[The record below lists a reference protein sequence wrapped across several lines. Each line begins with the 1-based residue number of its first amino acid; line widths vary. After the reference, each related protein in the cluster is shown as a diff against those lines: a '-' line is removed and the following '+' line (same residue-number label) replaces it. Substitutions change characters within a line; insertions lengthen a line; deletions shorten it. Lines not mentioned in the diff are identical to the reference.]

1 MRSTLRRLSALATAF
16 CAFNAFPAYA
26 QDDSRAIR
34 LIVATAP
41 GTSPDAS
48 ARFFAERLAGDLKAP
63 VIVENRVGAN
73 GIIATEFVS
82 KAAPDGRTFLF
93 GSSTH
98 HINATLYKLRF
109 DPIKDFTPV
118 VRYADALLVFV
129 VAPSAPFN
137 SINDLVDYA
146 RANPG
151 KVTYASAGS
160 GSLTHLAPAQFAK
173 LKGLDM
179 VHIPYKG
186 ADQAL
191 VDTMSGQVT
200 FNVTSIAS
208 AAGQIKAGK
217 LKPLAVTGLVRSVSL
232 PDVPTMA
239 EFGMPGY
246 EIVSKLGVLA
256 PASTPPDVVERM
268 AAAVARAADSKEFR
282 ARAAQLGI
290 EVSIAGPAQY
300 GAEAKPQIEKWA
312 EIVKSSGAKIE

>member
-1 MRSTLRRLSALATAF
+1 MRRLAALVVALASCGTLSAI
-16 CAFNAFPAYA
+16 A
-26 QDDSRAIR
+26 QEDSRAIK

-41 GTSPDAS
+41 GSSPDAS
-48 ARFFAERLAGDLKAP
+48 ARFFAERLAADLKAP

-73 GIIATEFVS
+73 GIIATEYVA

-93 GSSTH
+93 SSSTH
-98 HINATLYKLRF
+98 HINATLYKQLRF
-109 DPIKDFTPV
+109 DPIKDFKPV

-129 VAPSAPFN
+129 VAPSSPFN
-137 SINDLVDYA
+137 SIDDLVAYA

-160 GSLTHLAPAQFAK
+160 GSLTHLAPVQFAK
-173 LKGLDM
+173 MKGLDM
-179 VHIPYKG
+179 VHVPYKG

-191 VDTMSGQVT
+191 VDTMGGQVT

-208 AAGQIKAGK
+208 AAGAIKSGK
-217 LKPLAVTGLVRSVSL
+217 LKPLAVTGLNRSISL

-239 EFGMPGY
+239 ELGMPGF

-256 PASTPPDVVERM
+256 PAGTPPDAVERM
-268 AAAVARAADSKEFR
+268 AESVIRAADSKEFR

-290 EVSIAGPAQY
+290 EVSTAGPAQY
-300 GAEAKPQIEKWA
+300 SLEMRPEIERWG
-312 EIVKSSGAKIE
+312 EIIKASGAKIE